1 MDSDIKCGI
10 FISEASIAQIVTTW
24 KANEEATKQAKD
36 GLSLQGEDERNDET
50 QEGSG
55 SALVASV
62 EGALK
67 RKLTPA
73 CVLDDCDVDDG
84 LARPAAKAKKKA
96 APKAST
102 GPVANKAKA
111 ANGATKAKVLRDKAS
126 ATEEL
131 RLVIGEDLDE
141 LSCSSLINKGA
152 VDIGKSLEKLFL
164 DIAVEDTCVTVK
176 FSKPDG
182 CHDSTGQ

>member
-1 MDSDIKCGI
+1 M
-10 FISEASIAQIVTTW
+10 
-24 KANEEATKQAKD
+24 
-36 GLSLQGEDERNDET
+36 QGEDERNDET

-62 EGALK
+62 DGALK

-84 LARPAAKAKKKA
+84 LARPAAKAKA

-102 GPVANKAKA
+102 GPVAKAKA

-131 RLVIGEDLDE
+131 RLLGHWRGLGRVVVVQF
-141 LSCSSLINKGA
+141 A
-152 VDIGKSLEKLFL
+152 Y
-164 DIAVEDTCVTVK
+164 
-176 FSKPDG
+176 
-182 CHDSTGQ
+182 

>member
-1 MDSDIKCGI
+1 MSHRCSGKKTDKHNFNRNKNIDIYPMSHRCSDTNTDKHNFNRNNKSISIPCLTDVQIK
-10 FISEASIAQIVTTW
+10 
-24 KANEEATKQAKD
+24 
-36 GLSLQGEDERNDET
+36 
-50 QEGSG
+50 
-55 SALVASV
+55 
-62 EGALK
+62 K

-102 GPVANKAKA
+102 GPVAKAKA

-131 RLVIGEDLDE
+131 RLLGHWRGLGRVVVVQF
-141 LSCSSLINKGA
+141 A
-152 VDIGKSLEKLFL
+152 Y
-164 DIAVEDTCVTVK
+164 
-176 FSKPDG
+176 
-182 CHDSTGQ
+182 